1 MAVIKIVPM
10 PGAKGDKGDD
20 GATGPQGPQGPIGPA
35 GEPGTQVVA
44 VPPNHHGSVGDTA
57 GMISWDD
64 DHFYV
69 CVTNYTNGTPIIW
82 KRMNWNSGN
91 W

>member
-10 PGAKGDKGDD
+10 PGAVGDKGDPGET
-20 GATGPQGPQGPIGPA
+20 GAQGPMGPQGPA
-35 GEPGTQVVA
+35 GEPGTEIVT
-44 VPPNHHGSVGDTA
+44 PPPSHHGSIGDTA

-69 CVTNYTNGTPIIW
+69 CVQNYTNGTQIIW
-82 KRMNWNSGN
+82 KKMNWNSGN

>member
-10 PGAKGDKGDD
+10 PGAVGDKGDPGET
-20 GATGPQGPQGPIGPA
+20 GAQGPMGPQGPA
-35 GEPGTQVVA
+35 GEPGTEIVT
-44 VPPNHHGSVGDTA
+44 PPPSHHGSIGDTA

-69 CVTNYTNGTPIIW
+69 CVQNYTSGTQIIW
-82 KRMNWNSGN
+82 KKINWNSGN